1 MTFLGQDDAEFQDGL
16 GWHRN
21 DYSGSFPFWIGEIF
35 DEKRKK
41 MGDRFSSE
49 ACEKYV
55 TGFLHGAMNFCGQ
68 IFSAPPPVGSRF
80 CEIGTILCIGF
91 SHGAVKFI

>member
-1 MTFLGQDDAEFQDGL
+1 MRMAIFGHRFFVYGGSTRVTFFGQDDAEFQDGL

-35 DEKRKK
+35 DQKRKK

-55 TGFLHGAMNFCGQ
+55 TGFLHGAM
-68 IFSAPPPVGSRF
+68 IFVDRF
-80 CEIGTILCIGF
+80 LCPLGVIR
-91 SHGAVKFI
+91 